1 MEIGEL
7 GTSMEKKKLSIEKS
21 QCRPKAKLTYG
32 PGQRSGTR
40 HTEESL
46 W

>member
-1 MEIGEL
+1 MGEL
-7 GTSMEKKKLSIEKS
+7 GTSMGEKKLYVEKS
-21 QCRPKAKLTYG
+21 RCCPKAKLTYRS
-32 PGQRSGTR
+32 GQRSGTR